1 MGQNKT
7 VRLYL
12 LEEVKNKPYFLRV
25 TVFSKVN
32 SEDEGR
38 ALQKSFC
45 SLRTMLTQMDRKEE
59 TIGNMSMLTQ
69 VRSNNERAM
78 SITGWNGKHLDEL
91 NDLKEISEEDSF
103 ADDIESVKGDIQR
116 SEGSRESLG
125 PIVAKNME
133 QEETKE
139 IKQAPKEEPK

>member
-78 SITGWNGKHLDEL
+78 SITGWNNGKNLDEL
-91 NDLKEISEEDSF
+91 NEISEEDSF
-103 ADDIESVKGDIQR
+103 ADDIESVKGDIER
-116 SEGSRESLG
+116 SDGSGVE
-125 PIVAKNME
+125 VAKNVE
-133 QEETKE
+133 TEIYILITKRADQEHKYT
-139 IKQAPKEEPK
+139 

>member
-1 MGQNKT
+1 
-7 VRLYL
+7 
-12 LEEVKNKPYFLRV
+12 
-25 TVFSKVN
+25 
-32 SEDEGR
+32 
-38 ALQKSFC
+38 
-45 SLRTMLTQMDRKEE
+45 MDRKEE

-78 SITGWNGKHLDEL
+78 SITGWNSGRHLDEL

-103 ADDIESVKGDIQR
+103 ADDIESVKGDIER
-116 SEGSRESLG
+116 SEESLG

-133 QEETKE
+133 TDKQEETKE